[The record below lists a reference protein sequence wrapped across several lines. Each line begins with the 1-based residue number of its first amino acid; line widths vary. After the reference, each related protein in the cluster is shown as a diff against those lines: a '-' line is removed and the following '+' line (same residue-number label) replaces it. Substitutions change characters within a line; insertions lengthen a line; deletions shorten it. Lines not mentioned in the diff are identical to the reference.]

1 MMGLHYTSCDIKV
14 WADSCYLV
22 DVPFVL
28 VPTQTVVTRV
38 VACRR
43 FGRTLGVY
51 GYFDD
56 GVFSDLLLQ

>member
-1 MMGLHYTSCDIKV
+1 MMGTHYTSCDIKV
-14 WADSCYLV
+14 WADSRYLV
-22 DVPFVL
+22 DASFVL

-38 VACRR
+38 VAGKR

-51 GYFDD
+51 GYFDV